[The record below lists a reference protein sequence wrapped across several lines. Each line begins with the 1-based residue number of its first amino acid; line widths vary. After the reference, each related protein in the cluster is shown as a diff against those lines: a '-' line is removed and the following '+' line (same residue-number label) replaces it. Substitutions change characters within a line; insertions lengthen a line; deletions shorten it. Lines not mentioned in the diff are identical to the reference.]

1 MEALEK
7 IKELLGMVEV
17 VENNEVTPQ
26 ELQEAKEH
34 LKFED
39 AQLEDGTVISADAF
53 EVGAAVFIMVEE
65 EKQPLPVGEYAMAD
79 GKMLVV
85 EEEGIIASISEVEEE
100 VEEEVQEQKKK
111 DEEEE
116 YKTEELSDSDSQT
129 KDALVQAIGV
139 LENLVQE
146 FSQIKEEFNTLKAE
160 KAEADAKIEEFEKPG
175 VEITPTPEGST
186 SNSTGSQIN
195 FSQLTPQERVTYLIN
210 KNKSL

>member
-53 EVGAAVFIMVEE
+53 EVGAAVFIMIEE
-65 EKQPLPVGEYAMAD
+65 EKQPLPVGEYVMAD
-79 GKMLVV
+79 GKLLVV
-85 EEEGIIASISEVEEE
+85 EEEGIIKSIGEAEEE
-100 VEEEVQEQKKK
+100 VEEVVEEQKKK

-116 YKTEELSDSDSQT
+116 YKTEDRDWET
-129 KDALVQAIGV
+129 
-139 LENLVQE
+139 
-146 FSQIKEEFNTLKAE
+146 T
-160 KAEADAKIEEFEKPG
+160 
-175 VEITPTPEGST
+175 
-186 SNSTGSQIN
+186 
-195 FSQLTPQERVTYLIN
+195 
-210 KNKSL
+210 

>member
-1 MEALEK
+1 MEAIDK